1 MPAALPFARLRVLDL
16 SQGLAGPYCGM
27 LLAHYGAE
35 VVKLEPPG
43 GDWARA
49 LGTRHGSHS
58 ALDIACNRGKKSI
71 VLDLKNAAG
80 RSAAQ
85 RIAAQCDV
93 VIESFRPGV
102 AGKLGLGYEEV
113 RKSNPAVVYLSVSG
127 FGQTGPYAS
136 RPGTDMVMQAFSGM
150 MSFNRDAT
158 GKPNRIGFL
167 VADTPTALYAFQAV
181 LVALYARR
189 DSGQGAC
196 LDVSLMQA
204 SAAFIASKIVEGS
217 LEGDAPRQLNAPAG
231 SYRTRDGWITITLSK
246 EEHFVALC
254 RAIGREQLP
263 SDARFGDFARR
274 ADHLA
279 ALVPLIQEPLLE
291 RTTDEWI
298 GALTQHDVLCNRV
311 YAISDWLGDPHVRA
325 THGYES
331 AEIPDVG
338 EVPIAAIPGDNALVG
353 APTASDWP
361 GIGEHWQSVLETFGF
376 TGDEIERLCADGAV
390 VRPGGR

>member
-1 MPAALPFARLRVLDL
+1 LRVLDL
-16 SQGLAGPYCGM
+16 SQGLAGPYCAM

-49 LGTRHGSHS
+49 LGTRYGSHS

-71 VLDLKNAAG
+71 VIDLKSSAG

-85 RIAAQCDV
+85 RIAEQCDV

-113 RKSNPAVVYLSVSG
+113 RQSNPAVVYLSVSG
-127 FGQTGPYAS
+127 FGQTGPHAG
-136 RPGTDMVMQAFSGM
+136 RPGTDMVVQAFSGM
-150 MSFNRDAT
+150 MSFNRDAS
-158 GKPNRIGFL
+158 GKPDRIGFL
-167 VADTPTALYAFQAV
+167 VADTSTALYAFQAV
-181 LVALYARR
+181 LIALYARR
-189 DSGQGAC
+189 DTGRGAC

-231 SYRTRDGWITITLSK
+231 SYRTLDGWITITLSK

-254 RAIGREQLP
+254 RAIGREALP

-279 ALVPLIQEPLLE
+279 ALIPLIQEPLLE
-291 RTTDEWI
+291 RTTDDWI
-298 GALTQHDVLCNRV
+298 ETLTRHDVLCNRV
-311 YAISDWLGDPHVRA
+311 YAISDWLADPHVRA
-325 THGYES
+325 THAY
-331 AEIPDVG
+331 ARVEIPGVG
-338 EVPIAAIPGDNALVG
+338 EVPVAAIPGDDALVG
-353 APTASDWP
+353 GSADSRWP
-361 GIGEHWQSVLETFGF
+361 GIGEHWQAVLEAFGF
-376 TGDEIERLCADGAV
+376 GGEEIERLCAQGAV
-390 VRPGGR
+390 LRPGSR